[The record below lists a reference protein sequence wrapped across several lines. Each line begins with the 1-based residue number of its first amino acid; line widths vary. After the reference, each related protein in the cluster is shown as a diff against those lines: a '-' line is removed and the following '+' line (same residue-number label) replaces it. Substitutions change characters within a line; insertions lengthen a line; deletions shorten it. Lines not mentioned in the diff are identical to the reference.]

1 MDCPTYYNSSEWCM
15 DDGIAFHLI
24 GGVAMSNLLY
34 RQCECPRC
42 QQSGEHPDKVLHHQ
56 LNLLLAY
63 LNGQQ
68 RRWVAAMASRF
79 LGSGGIELTSRIT
92 GLPLDTIRDGQRDLD
107 GGLQGYWVDRDRS
120 SHRVRRPGAGR
131 PRRLT
136 ADQANRLKEL
146 LSHGATA
153 HGWVNDIWTLRR
165 IRQVVKK
172 ELGEQLCIPSLR
184 RALKE
189 QLGWTL
195 QKPVQQL
202 RDHDDEEVERWK
214 KEEFSRIKHDA
225 CCRRAHLA
233 FIDESGFMLAPS
245 CRRTY
250 APRGSGPVVK
260 VTDPHAKISAI
271 AAIVVSPEYRNA
283 RLVYQLS
290 ADYANFNGSTIST
303 FLRSLCDEVQNRITV
318 IWDSVRIHY
327 AEPVK
332 NLLTGRN
339 TLVLEQFPPNASGLN
354 PVDCIWSYIKYGRL
368 PNYAPFDLAEL
379 RKTLTAELRRLKKH
393 PELLFSFISRTG
405 LTLVD

>member
-1 MDCPTYYNSSEWCM
+1 M
-15 DDGIAFHLI
+15 
-24 GGVAMSNLLY
+24 
-34 RQCECPRC
+34 
-42 QQSGEHPDKVLHHQ
+42 
-56 LNLLLAY
+56 
-63 LNGQQ
+63 
-68 RRWVAAMASRF
+68 
-79 LGSGGIELTSRIT
+79 
-92 GLPLDTIRDGQRDLD
+92 
-107 GGLQGYWVDRDRS
+107 
-120 SHRVRRPGAGR
+120 
-131 PRRLT
+131 
-136 ADQANRLKEL
+136 
-146 LSHGATA
+146 
-153 HGWVNDIWTLRR
+153 
-165 IRQVVKK
+165 
-172 ELGEQLCIPSLR
+172 
-184 RALKE
+184 
-189 QLGWTL
+189 
-195 QKPVQQL
+195 
-202 RDHDDEEVERWK
+202 
-214 KEEFSRIKHDA
+214 
-225 CCRRAHLA
+225 
-233 FIDESGFMLAPS
+233 
-245 CRRTY
+245 
-250 APRGSGPVVK
+250 K